1 VSVIKPFRALRPA
14 PEQAKQVSCMP
25 YDVAAESEVR
35 AFIHENPQSFL
46 RVTRPEAEFEQR
58 EHPSKAGVFEKAE
71 QNLQLLIESGALIP
85 DPDPA
90 LYVYRLTS
98 GSHTQTGVVACCSL
112 DEYEQGLI
120 KKHEKTRPDKVKDRT
135 DHMIALRAQ
144 TGLIFLTYRG
154 TRRIG
159 EQVAKIT
166 ETEPIYHFTCAAGI
180 RHTVWRVGQSDEIVA
195 AFAEVPALY
204 VADGHHR
211 LESAD
216 QARTALRSE
225 DSEHTECK
233 PYNFVLSGIFPA
245 EDLRIL
251 PYNRI
256 VHDLDGLS
264 DEEFIQRLS
273 ENFEVEAV
281 GKSDPSAHGEICM
294 FLSGKW
300 YKLRFIAATKIE
312 TDPIERLDV
321 SILQNYILS
330 PILGISDPRTDM
342 RIEFVGGARG
352 TAELERVVNSG
363 SARAAF
369 SLFPTT
375 MDDLLTISDMG
386 EVMPPKST
394 WFEPKLKDGL
404 FVYLI

>member
-1 VSVIKPFRALRPA
+1 MSVIKPFRALRPA
-14 PEQAKQVSCMP
+14 PGKAKQVSCMP

-35 AFIHENPQSFL
+35 AFIRENPQSFL

-58 EHPSKAGVFEKAE
+58 EHPSKTGVFEKAE
-71 QNLQLLIESGALIP
+71 QNLQQLIEGGALVP
-85 DPDPA
+85 DPHEA
-90 LYVYRLTS
+90 FYVYRLS
-98 GSHTQTGVVACCSL
+98 SASHTQTGVVACCSL

-135 DHMIALRAQ
+135 DHMLALRAQ
-144 TGLIFLTYRG
+144 TGLIFLTYRD
-154 TRRIG
+154 TKRINELVIG
-159 EQVAKIT
+159 IT
-166 ETEPIYHFTCAAGI
+166 DTEPLYDFTCAAGV
-180 RHTVWRVGQSDEIVA
+180 RHTVWRVGESDALAE
-195 AFAEVPALY
+195 AFSDVPALY

-211 LESAD
+211 LESAE
-216 QARTALRSE
+216 QARKSLKTE
-225 DSEHTECK
+225 DHEYSECK

-245 EDLRIL
+245 EELRIL

-256 VHDLDGLS
+256 VHDLNDLS
-264 DEEFIQRLS
+264 NKEFIQRLG
-273 ENFEVEAV
+273 ENFEVEAT
-281 GKSDPSAHGEICM
+281 GESEPSAHGEICM
-294 FLSGKW
+294 FLSGEW
-300 YKLRFIAATKIE
+300 YKLKFLAPPGVEA
-312 TDPIERLDV
+312 DPIERLDV
-321 SILQNYILS
+321 SILQNFILA
-330 PILGISDPRTDM
+330 PLLGIDDPRTDT

-352 TAELERVVNSG
+352 TGELERLVNSG
-363 SARAAF
+363 HARVAF